1 MQYRKFGKMN
11 VNISALGFGCM
22 RFPIV
27 NEKYT
32 DIDEKEAIKLL
43 RHAIDNGVN
52 YIDTAYPYHGGNSE
66 LVVAKALKD
75 GYRERVYLA
84 DKLPVWLVNS
94 YEDFDKYLE
103 EQLKKLDTDHID
115 MYLLHALD
123 KSRFEKI
130 KALKVFDF
138 VDAALKSG
146 KIKHIGFSFHDD
158 IKTFKEIVDAYDW
171 DFCQIQYNV
180 LDINEQ
186 AGLEGLEYA
195 SSKGLAVIIME
206 PLKGGRLTKALPDEV
221 ERVYAEYSEKR
232 SPADWCLSWVW
243 NHPQVSLLLSGMG
256 TIEQLEENLKIA
268 EKALPNAMST
278 EELEIIDKVRE
289 EYHKLLPIGC
299 TKCEYCMPCTAGI
312 NIPET
317 FELYNNITLYKEL
330 DASKRRYNSIALEK
344 RASACV
350 GCSKCEEQCPQHL
363 PIMKWMRTVH
373 STLKE

>member
-32 DIDEKEAIKLL
+32 DIDEKDAIKLL

-221 ERVYAEYSEKR
+221 ERVYAEYSKKR